1 MKTHC
6 INGNYTDRNVE
17 YLIGTNNSIVIAS
30 DLCAPG
36 YWDNP
41 EFDLHIQQCIS
52 RFIIFATA
60 QPVFLQALKNN
71 GLYCYVSD
79 NAQIHPTL
87 LDWCDENNITYHKR
101 GYQEIGRNIEPLIAH
116 AFVFGIHSELC
127 VTNYI
132 CSIISSSKYTTAVYL
147 GDCIVSL
154 DQQNSLFSLQ
164 FSRYT
169 PQVDLLQATNCTI
182 VE

>member
-36 YWDNP
+36 YWDNT

-60 QPVFLQALKNN
+60 QPVFLQVLKNN
-71 GLYCYVSD
+71 GLWCYVS
-79 NAQIHPTL
+79 NEAQIHPTL
-87 LDWCDENNITYHKR
+87 LNWCDENHITCHKR
-101 GYQEIGRNIEPLIAH
+101 DYQEFNHNNHTLMAH

-147 GDCIVSL
+147 DGCMVPL
-154 DQQNSLFSLQ
+154 VDQAASFSLQ

-169 PQVDLLQATNCTI
+169 PRVDLLQSTNCTI
-182 VE
+182 IE